1 MKAKTLHS
9 LAIKHLAKYLTPLNS
24 TRYQAKRSYEKLKK
38 NQSLMV
44 TDGNIC
50 SNSRQGCDTLPASIK
65 GEKI

>member
-9 LAIKHLAKYLTPLNS
+9 LAIKHLAKYLTLLNS

-38 NQSLMV
+38 INPSCKQMAISVQIADRGV
-44 TDGNIC
+44 TPC
-50 SNSRQGCDTLPASIK
+50 QPIK